1 MNRIVGLETEY
12 GCLTSDF
19 PGTLSS
25 VARVRD
31 WIFKEQRFGLID
43 IHQRDWDEPAGNGG
57 FLFNGGR
64 SYVDM
69 GHLEYC
75 TPECLSL
82 IDVLR
87 YDQAGDAILLQA
99 VKAMRMDREVHFIR
113 NNIDHYSGATF
124 GCHENYLMRRSAPLS
139 ESNVHSL
146 LAFLTL
152 RAVYT
157 SAGRVGA
164 TLAAEARGEF
174 ARPGLDSAFQ
184 ISQRADYVNN
194 DLFEWVQF
202 NRAIINTRDE
212 PLADARKY
220 RRLHLLHGDTNVLP
234 ASLLLKVGTTSLVL
248 DLLEMNCLPKVILAD
263 AVVTFRNLSH
273 QPDGPWLVQL
283 ADGKCAEA
291 VQLLQEYQR
300 VAEAEL
306 RGRDSETDSLLTIWG
321 DTLQALQTDP
331 EKLVGQVDWITKRW
345 LLRQFCE
352 KEDISWSHPW
362 LKSQDLEYHQI
373 DPARSL
379 GLALAQTPPV
389 WELPPKEIAQAASQP
404 PANTRAAVRS
414 RAMRNLQEEG
424 CAYYIDWEIVG
435 ADGGNSLHM
444 LNPFD
449 AGSREADHWVQLLS
463 GAANKSARRDRVLT
477 LRQNS
482 D

>member
-19 PGTLSS
+19 PGTLSA

-31 WIFKEQRFGLID
+31 WIFKEQRYGLID
-43 IHQRDWDEPAGNGG
+43 VHQRDWDEPAGNGG

-64 SYVDM
+64 SYIDM

-75 TPECLSL
+75 TPECIDLL
-82 IDVLR
+82 DVLR

-99 VKAMRMDREVHFIR
+99 VKSMRLDREVSFIR

-124 GCHENYLMRRSAPLS
+124 GCHENYLMRRTAPLS
-139 ESNVHSL
+139 EANVHSL

-152 RAVYT
+152 RTLYS

-164 TLAAEARGEF
+164 TLAAEARGELT
-174 ARPGLDSAFQ
+174 RPGLDSVFQ
-184 ISQRADYVNN
+184 MSQRADYINN

-220 RRLHLLHGDTNVLP
+220 RRLHLLHGDSNVLP
-234 ASLLLKVGTTSLVL
+234 ASLLLKVGTTSLAL
-248 DLLEMNCLPKVILAD
+248 DLLEMNCLPKIALAD
-263 AVVTFRNLSH
+263 AVISFRNLSH

-283 ADGKCAEA
+283 ADGRCAEA
-291 VQLLQEYQR
+291 VQLLQEYLQI
-300 VAEAEL
+300 AQAEL
-306 RGRDSETDSLLTIWG
+306 RGRDPETDSLLTIWAE
-321 DTLQALQTDP
+321 TLQALATDP
-331 EKLVGQVDWITKRW
+331 ELLVGKVDWITKRW

-352 KEDISWSHPW
+352 QEQISWNHPW

-379 GLALAQTPPV
+379 GLALAQTPPA
-389 WELPPKEIAQAASQP
+389 WEIPSREITQACAHP

-414 RAMRNLQEEG
+414 RAMRKLQEESSG
-424 CAYYIDWEIVG
+424 YYIDWEVVG
-435 ADGGNSLHM
+435 ADGGNALHM
-444 LNPFD
+444 QNPFD
-449 AGSREADHWVQLLS
+449 SNLRDTDHWIRLLS
-463 GAANKSARRDRVLT
+463 EGSAKNSRRDKTVAM
-477 LRQNS
+477 RQNS
-482 D
+482 V